1 MNVKRYQKWFKSGLA
16 IVMAG
21 AMMIGTAV
29 PNAATISQAA
39 DSAASEQPASAQA
52 IVSSDAADIKFS
64 EKHIVSDL
72 TLPVQGA
79 KGSKISWKSSNE
91 SVIAND
97 GKVTRPKK
105 GEPDNEVIL
114 EGTIKMD
121 DYAKTRKFTFVV
133 LADSEI
139 GPAEQ
144 FELDEVEVLDSY
156 YLSAQKE
163 DIAFQILSFKF
174 APEIL
179 VVLPLF
185 MIYQKLHIYDTYF
198 GLIWVY
204 QLISMP
210 LLIWVV
216 RGYFE
221 DISVE
226 IEYAAQVDGYNW
238 YQIFFKNLIPLIKP
252 GLVSAALLA
261 FIFAWNSFTFPLM
274 LGGTNIQPITVAI
287 TKFLGT
293 DSAHYGQLAVAS
305 AISALPAIIFALCIQ
320 KHLVRGLS
328 FGAVKG

>member
-1 MNVKRYQKWFKSGLA
+1 
-16 IVMAG
+16 
-21 AMMIGTAV
+21 MIGTAV

-163 DIAFQILSFKF
+163 DIAFLKKF
-174 APEIL
+174 DNDRVL
-179 VVLPLF
+179 VHYRETAGV
-185 MIYQKLHIYDTYF
+185 DTKGAKSY
-198 GLIWVY
+198 
-204 QLISMP
+204 
-210 LLIWVV
+210 
-216 RGYFE
+216 
-221 DISVE
+221 
-226 IEYAAQVDGYNW
+226 
-238 YQIFFKNLIPLIKP
+238 
-252 GLVSAALLA
+252 
-261 FIFAWNSFTFPLM
+261 
-274 LGGTNIQPITVAI
+274 GGW
-287 TKFLGT
+287 
-293 DSAHYGQLAVAS
+293 
-305 AISALPAIIFALCIQ
+305 
-320 KHLVRGLS
+320 
-328 FGAVKG
+328 

>member
-1 MNVKRYQKWFKSGLA
+1 MSTSKNRLSLILQNGLLAIWSIFALFPLIWMMILTFKSDAEMYTTTFVFTPTLENYKAVLLQSDYLA
-16 IVMAG
+16 YMRDSLIISAG
-21 AMMIGTAV
+21 AVI
-29 PNAATISQAA
+29 IS
-39 DSAASEQPASAQA
+39 
-52 IVSSDAADIKFS
+52 
-64 EKHIVSDL
+64 
-72 TLPVQGA
+72 
-79 KGSKISWKSSNE
+79 
-91 SVIAND
+91 
-97 GKVTRPKK
+97 
-105 GEPDNEVIL
+105 
-114 EGTIKMD
+114 
-121 DYAKTRKFTFVV
+121 V
-133 LADSEI
+133 LA
-139 GPAEQ
+139 GVPAAYALARYN
-144 FELDEVEVLDSY
+144 FKK
-156 YLSAQKE
+156 KE

-185 MIYQKLHIYDTYF
+185 MIYQKLGIYDTYF

-252 GLVSAALLA
+252 GMVSAALLA

-274 LGGTNIQPITVAI
+274 LAGTKIQPITVAI
-287 TKFLGT
+287 TKYLGT
-293 DSAHYGQLAVAS
+293 DSAHYGQLAVA
-305 AISALPAIIFALCIQ
+305 AAVSALPAIVFALCIQ

>member
-1 MNVKRYQKWFKSGLA
+1 MNTASKRIGRIVQNGLLIIYAIFALFPLIWMLVLSIKSDAEMYTTTFIFSPTLDNYKA
-16 IVMAG
+16 VLLESDYLRYMLDSLIVAG
-21 AMMIGTAV
+21 GAV
-29 PNAATISQAA
+29 
-39 DSAASEQPASAQA
+39 
-52 IVSSDAADIKFS
+52 IVS
-64 EKHIVSDL
+64 
-72 TLPVQGA
+72 
-79 KGSKISWKSSNE
+79 
-91 SVIAND
+91 
-97 GKVTRPKK
+97 
-105 GEPDNEVIL
+105 
-114 EGTIKMD
+114 
-121 DYAKTRKFTFVV
+121 V
-133 LADSEI
+133 LA
-139 GPAEQ
+139 GVPAAYALARYN
-144 FELDEVEVLDSY
+144 FKK
-156 YLSAQKE
+156 KE

-185 MIYQKLHIYDTYF
+185 MIYQMLGIYDTYF

-261 FIFAWNSFTFPLM
+261 FIFAWNCFTFPLM
-274 LGGTNIQPITVAI
+274 LGGTNVQPITVAI

-293 DSAHYGQLAVAS
+293 DSAHYGQLAVA
-305 AISALPAIIFALCIQ
+305 ATISALPAIIFALCIQ

>member
-1 MNVKRYQKWFKSGLA
+1 MLKMKKGKKSGINILLNVLLVIYALFALFPLIWMVILSFKSDAQMYNTMFVFTPTLDNYREVLFKSDYPRYLRDSLIVSGLA
-16 IVMAG
+16 VVVSVVVG
-21 AMMIGTAV
+21 V
-29 PNAATISQAA
+29 PAAYALA
-39 DSAASEQPASAQA
+39 RYN
-52 IVSSDAADIKFS
+52 F
-64 EKHIVSDL
+64 
-72 TLPVQGA
+72 
-79 KGSKISWKSSNE
+79 
-91 SVIAND
+91 
-97 GKVTRPKK
+97 KK
-105 GEPDNEVIL
+105 
-114 EGTIKMD
+114 
-121 DYAKTRKFTFVV
+121 
-133 LADSEI
+133 
-139 GPAEQ
+139 
-144 FELDEVEVLDSY
+144 
-156 YLSAQKE
+156 KE

-185 MIYQKLHIYDTYF
+185 MLYQKLHLYDTYL

-226 IEYAAQVDGYNW
+226 IEYAAQVDGYPW
-238 YQIFFKNLIPLIKP
+238 YQIFFKNLIPLIRP

-261 FIFAWNSFTFPLM
+261 FIFAWNEFTFPL
-274 LGGTNIQPITVAI
+274 LLAGAKVQPITVAI

-293 DSAHYGQLAVAS
+293 DTAHYGQLAVA
-305 AISALPAIIFALCIQ
+305 AVISALPAIIFALCIQ

>member
-1 MNVKRYQKWFKSGLA
+1 MLSMNTASKRLGRIVQNGLLIIYAIFALFPLIWMLILSIKSDAEMYTTTFIFSPTLDNYKA
-16 IVMAG
+16 VLLESDYLQYMLDSLIVAG
-21 AMMIGTAV
+21 GAV
-29 PNAATISQAA
+29 
-39 DSAASEQPASAQA
+39 
-52 IVSSDAADIKFS
+52 IVSVVAGVPAAYALARYNF
-64 EKHIVSDL
+64 
-72 TLPVQGA
+72 
-79 KGSKISWKSSNE
+79 
-91 SVIAND
+91 
-97 GKVTRPKK
+97 KK
-105 GEPDNEVIL
+105 
-114 EGTIKMD
+114 
-121 DYAKTRKFTFVV
+121 
-133 LADSEI
+133 
-139 GPAEQ
+139 
-144 FELDEVEVLDSY
+144 
-156 YLSAQKE
+156 KE

-185 MIYQKLHIYDTYF
+185 MIYQMLGIYDSYF

-261 FIFAWNSFTFPLM
+261 FIFAWNCFTFPLM
-274 LGGTNIQPITVAI
+274 LGGTNVQPITVAI

-293 DSAHYGQLAVAS
+293 DSAHYGQLAVA
-305 AISALPAIIFALCIQ
+305 ATISALPAIIFALCIQ

>member
-1 MNVKRYQKWFKSGLA
+1 MNTASKRLGRIVQNGLLIIYAIFALFPLIWMLILSIKSDAEMYTTTFIFSPTLDNYKA
-16 IVMAG
+16 VLLESDYLQYMLDSLIVAG
-21 AMMIGTAV
+21 GAV
-29 PNAATISQAA
+29 
-39 DSAASEQPASAQA
+39 
-52 IVSSDAADIKFS
+52 IVSVVAGVPAAYALARYNF
-64 EKHIVSDL
+64 
-72 TLPVQGA
+72 
-79 KGSKISWKSSNE
+79 
-91 SVIAND
+91 
-97 GKVTRPKK
+97 KK
-105 GEPDNEVIL
+105 
-114 EGTIKMD
+114 
-121 DYAKTRKFTFVV
+121 
-133 LADSEI
+133 
-139 GPAEQ
+139 
-144 FELDEVEVLDSY
+144 
-156 YLSAQKE
+156 KE

-185 MIYQKLHIYDTYF
+185 MIYQMLGIYDSYC

-226 IEYAAQVDGYNW
+226 IEYAAQVDGYSW

-261 FIFAWNSFTFPLM
+261 FIFAWNCFTFPLM
-274 LGGTNIQPITVAI
+274 LGGTNVQPITVAI

-293 DSAHYGQLAVAS
+293 DSAHYGQLAVA
-305 AISALPAIIFALCIQ
+305 ATISALPAIIFALCIQ

>member
-1 MNVKRYQKWFKSGLA
+1 MKTSKNRLGRIVQNGLLA
-16 IVMAG
+16 IYAIFALFPLIWMLILSIKTDAQMYNTTFIFTPTLDNYKEVLFNSDYMRY
-21 AMMIGTAV
+21 M
-29 PNAATISQAA
+29 A
-39 DSAASEQPASAQA
+39 DSL
-52 IVSSDAADIKFS
+52 IVSGGAV
-64 EKHIVSDL
+64 IVS
-72 TLPVQGA
+72 
-79 KGSKISWKSSNE
+79 
-91 SVIAND
+91 
-97 GKVTRPKK
+97 
-105 GEPDNEVIL
+105 
-114 EGTIKMD
+114 
-121 DYAKTRKFTFVV
+121 V
-133 LADSEI
+133 LA
-139 GPAEQ
+139 GVPAAYALARYN
-144 FELDEVEVLDSY
+144 FKK
-156 YLSAQKE
+156 KE

-185 MIYQKLHIYDTYF
+185 MIYQKLGIYDTYF

-226 IEYAAQVDGYNW
+226 IEYAAQVDGYTW

-274 LGGTNIQPITVAI
+274 LGGTNVQPITVAI
-287 TKFLGT
+287 MKFLGT
-293 DSAHYGQLAVAS
+293 DSAHYGQLAVA
-305 AISALPAIIFALCIQ
+305 ATVSALPAIIFALCIQ

>member
-1 MNVKRYQKWFKSGLA
+1 MN
-16 IVMAG
+16 
-21 AMMIGTAV
+21 
-29 PNAATISQAA
+29 
-39 DSAASEQPASAQA
+39 
-52 IVSSDAADIKFS
+52 
-64 EKHIVSDL
+64 
-72 TLPVQGA
+72 
-79 KGSKISWKSSNE
+79 KGSKRLLSVVQNGLLLIYAVFALFPLVWMVLLSIKSDTQMYTTTFDFTPTLSNYTE
-91 SVIAND
+91 VLLKTDYFKYLLDSLIVAGGAVIISVIAGVPAAYALARYD
-97 GKVTRPKK
+97 FKK
-105 GEPDNEVIL
+105 
-114 EGTIKMD
+114 
-121 DYAKTRKFTFVV
+121 
-133 LADSEI
+133 
-139 GPAEQ
+139 
-144 FELDEVEVLDSY
+144 
-156 YLSAQKE
+156 KE

-185 MIYQKLHIYDTYF
+185 MIYQKLHLYDTYF

-226 IEYAAQVDGYNW
+226 IEHAAQVDGYSW
-238 YQIFFKNLIPLIKP
+238 YQIFFKMLLPLIKP

-261 FIFAWNSFTFPLM
+261 FIFAWNTFTVPL
-274 LGGTNIQPITVAI
+274 LLAGSKIQPITVAI

-293 DSAHYGQLAVAS
+293 DTAHYGQLAVA
-305 AISALPAIIFALCIQ
+305 ATVSALPAIIFALCIQ